1 MALAIRKYQPE
12 HTAGVRRCVVELQE
26 FERRIDPRLRPG
38 EEMADA
44 YWENIQRRCT
54 EANGEVFVADDGGSV
69 VGFVS
74 VLAAEPFV
82 EIDDP
87 VGTHALITDIVVLPS
102 HRGRRVG
109 AELLQRAE
117 AFARAAG
124 AAELRIAVLAENT
137 AARRL
142 YQNEGFTPYLEVF
155 VKPL

>member
-1 MALAIRKYQPE
+1 STTTMSCGRPGWWSTVATRSGAARRTSSSWAPRRRNSRRPMALAIRKYQPE
-12 HTAGVRRCVVELQE
+12 DTAGVRRCVVELQE

-44 YWENIQRRCT
+44 YWENMQRRCT
-54 EANGEVFVADDGGSV
+54 EANGQVFVADDGGSV

-117 AFARAAG
+117 A
-124 AAELRIAVLAENT
+124 
-137 AARRL
+137 
-142 YQNEGFTPYLEVF
+142 
-155 VKPL
+155 

>member
-12 HTAGVRRCVVELQE
+12 DTAGVRRYVVELQE

-38 EEMADA
+38 EEMA
-44 YWENIQRRCT
+44 
-54 EANGEVFVADDGGSV
+54 
-69 VGFVS
+69 
-74 VLAAEPFV
+74 
-82 EIDDP
+82 
-87 VGTHALITDIVVLPS
+87 DIVVLPS